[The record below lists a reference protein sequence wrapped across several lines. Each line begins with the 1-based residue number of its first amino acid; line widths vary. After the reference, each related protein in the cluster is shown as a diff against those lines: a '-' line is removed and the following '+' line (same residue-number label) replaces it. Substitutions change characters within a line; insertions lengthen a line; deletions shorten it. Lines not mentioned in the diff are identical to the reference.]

1 MATGGFKPNATTDFL
16 EEWKAKREKMR
27 AKMLG
32 DIAAATGANN
42 SRHASPAGDSPER
55 GASAGNCH
63 PSPCAVVRSSS
74 GGALRRAEEEA
85 AHHPVSPES
94 SPRKATPQADKAP
107 CASPD
112 SSPMACND
120 ADKESPSP
128 GKGKEKKSSGPS
140 ARKGKGQIEKRKL
153 REKRRSTGVVSIPSN
168 ESLDE
173 LDDED
178 VGEKDRRDEEE
189 LVQANTC
196 QNEAMTADPTS
207 ITETPRSGSSRHKSS
222 TGSED
227 EVTENA
233 RQAYG
238 RHVREGGA
246 AGPGSLERRLHELEM
261 ELDFAFKENT
271 KLLKVIEDKEDLIGK
286 LKEEIDL
293 LNRVI
298 VFIKAHL

>member
-168 ESLDE
+168 EVSPSVRPSARGSIHGMRADKCSLTFFRS
-173 LDDED
+173 LY
-178 VGEKDRRDEEE
+178 
-189 LVQANTC
+189 
-196 QNEAMTADPTS
+196 P
-207 ITETPRSGSSRHKSS
+207 IT
-222 TGSED
+222 
-227 EVTENA
+227 
-233 RQAYG
+233 
-238 RHVREGGA
+238 
-246 AGPGSLERRLHELEM
+246 
-261 ELDFAFKENT
+261 
-271 KLLKVIEDKEDLIGK
+271 KVDLIRFQFDTK
-286 LKEEIDL
+286 SRSKT
-293 LNRVI
+293 
-298 VFIKAHL
+298 

>member
-32 DIAAATGANN
+32 DIAAATGAN
-42 SRHASPAGDSPER
+42 SRHASPPGDSPER

-120 ADKESPSP
+120 AEKESPSP

-207 ITETPRSGSSRHKSS
+207 ITVRS
-222 TGSED
+222 
-227 EVTENA
+227 
-233 RQAYG
+233 
-238 RHVREGGA
+238 
-246 AGPGSLERRLHELEM
+246 LHTQEWC
-261 ELDFAFKENT
+261 
-271 KLLKVIEDKEDLIGK
+271 G
-286 LKEEIDL
+286 
-293 LNRVI
+293 
-298 VFIKAHL
+298 VFSN